1 MTTTDRPV
9 PRPASRDAAPR
20 PSRPARRAL
29 LGLAACAGAAL
40 PLASTTAF
48 ADGPTPDATGPGE
61 APAAGASPAGTGRPS
76 ARIGRDQWRRRARRA
91 LAALQLHFAE
101 PAPSDMLAEVI
112 PRHDGDPDFAYC
124 WPLSQARAAAC
135 TLSYAFDRVPSD
147 VRGTVDRLTRAQ
159 EAYWYPPGG
168 TTGVP
173 GYTAACDREQGA
185 HGDMYYDDNAWV
197 GLQEVEE
204 HLLTGGR
211 RGDLGR
217 ARAVL
222 ELLRSGES
230 TDPSLPHPGG
240 IFWTQAGEESG
251 RNTVST
257 IPSAKLA
264 LRLHV
269 LTGDPTLLRD
279 AQRWVAWTRDTLLD
293 GDGLFWDNI
302 SPRGTFD
309 ETTWSYNQGVP
320 LGTEALL
327 FEITG
332 RREHRDRAIALS
344 DAIVR
349 RYQPF
354 EDGGDLDREPIQF
367 AAILMANLVQAQ
379 AVVGDRIPGRAI
391 AQAYADRLWSRRDP
405 GTDLY
410 DGDKREEEGRL
421 HLLDHSGYARALAVA
436 ALDKKAARLLC

>member
-1 MTTTDRPV
+1 MSTTE
-9 PRPASRDAAPR
+9 RPAARSVPGLREESAP
-20 PSRPARRAL
+20 RPARRAV
-29 LGLAACAGAAL
+29 LGLAACAGACL
-40 PLASTTAF
+40 PLAAAPAL
-48 ADGPTPDATGPGE
+48 ADGESPEG
-61 APAAGASPAGTGRPS
+61 AAGASADRAP
-76 ARIGRDQWRRRARRA
+76 ARIGREQRRRRARRA
-91 LAALQLHFAE
+91 LEALQLHFATD
-101 PAPSDMLAEVI
+101 AGGDMLSEVI
-112 PRHDGDPDFAYC
+112 PRRDGDPDFAYC

-135 TLSYAFDRVPSD
+135 TLSSAFARVPAELETTIAS
-147 VRGTVDRLTRAQ
+147 LARAQ
-159 EAYWYPPGG
+159 ESYWYPPGG
-168 TTGVP
+168 TTGLP
-173 GYTAACDREQGA
+173 GYTAACDRDQGA

-204 HLLTGGR
+204 HLRTGGR

-230 TDPSLPHPGG
+230 TDPDLPHPGG
-240 IFWTQAGEESG
+240 IFWTQAGEASG

-279 AQRWVAWTRDTLLD
+279 ARRWVSWTRDTLLD
-293 GDGLFWDNI
+293 EEGLFWDNI
-302 SPRGTFD
+302 SPEGTFD
-309 ETTWSYNQGVP
+309 TTTWSYNQGVP

-332 RREHRDRAIALS
+332 HREHRDRAIALS
-344 DAIVR
+344 DAILR

-354 EDGGDLDREPIQF
+354 EDGGDLDREPLQF

-379 AVVGDRIPGRAI
+379 AIVGDRIPGRAV
-391 AQAYADRLWSRRDP
+391 AQAFADRLWARRDP

-410 DGDKREEEGRL
+410 AGDKREEEGRL

-436 ALDKKAARLLC
+436 ALDRKAARLLC